1 MALPILVMGKSGT
14 GKTTSLRNMKD
25 TLIINVLNKS
35 MPFKVEDQSLKQYA
49 CHEYLKIKRALEE
62 AANKGYKKI
71 VIDDS
76 TYIMTIKF
84 MEGHRAQKGNAIF
97 ELYNEIADSMYN
109 LVQFVVNSLPQDVRV
124 YFISHEQV
132 DDYGNIKPK
141 SIGKMLDE
149 KIVYEGMFTI
159 VIRSLKRDSDYV
171 FATKTDGSDVTKT
184 PIGLFEDEFIP
195 NDLSIVDDKIKNY
208 YNFQ

>member
-1 MALPILVMGKSGT
+1 MGLPVLVMGRSGS
-14 GKTTSLRNMKD
+14 GKTTSIRNMKD
-25 TLIINVLNKS
+25 TLVINVLNKA
-35 MPFKVEDQSLKQYA
+35 MPFKMNSETLKQYP
-49 CHEYLKIKRALEE
+49 CSEYLKVRKILEE
-62 AANKGYKKI
+62 AANRGYKKI

-84 MEGHRAQKGNAIF
+84 MENHRTQKGNAIF
-97 ELYNEIADSMYN
+97 ELYNEIADSMYG
-109 LVQFVVNSLPQDVRV
+109 LVQSVINLPNDVRV

-159 VIRSLKRDSDYV
+159 VLRALKRDGEYL
-171 FATKTDGSDVTKT
+171 FATRTDGNDVTKT
-184 PIGLFEDEFIP
+184 PIGLFDEEFIP
-195 NDLSIVDDKIKNY
+195 NDLNLVDEKIKEY